1 MANKQDPDTI
11 INQWLECDLSRAAGE
26 GTLAPAFEVDDALSQ
41 IDGLLSSGRHLIV
54 AGDSGVG
61 KTAIVHELVRRSKL
75 TPGEGPLAGRRVL
88 QFSLQRRASGLK
100 DTDQL
105 RPELQRLVEALLA
118 KGKKIVPFFRDLHLA
133 DTFDLEPQFHAM
145 AFRLAG
151 PILCEGRR
159 QEVRALLEECPELE
173 QQYVVVEVEE
183 PNLQRTSRLLRAW
196 SGHQEH
202 EHGRQ
207 YEAETLQ
214 HALQLSD
221 RLLSRSHQPRKSIDL
236 LGQAGSLVPPGQPI
250 TAAHVLDRFCTNYKV
265 PRRLVDPSVPL
276 DLTELELYFAGRIL
290 GQDEAVGAVVKM
302 ISLIKAGL
310 CDARRPFGVF
320 LFVGPT
326 GVGKTH
332 VAQLLAEYLFGD
344 RERVIRFNMADY
356 QADAAAGVLFGDP
369 DDYRPPKL
377 RGLLTCRLMGQPF
390 GVLLLDEF
398 EKANNLVIDRF
409 LQLIDEGS
417 FINAAGEL
425 VSCRSLI
432 IIATCNV
439 GAEAYRLRALGFS
452 ARSDLSEKDRQVD
465 RRLEERFRF
474 ELLNRFDRVVH
485 FHPLTREDIRIIAQ
499 QELMCLQERPGLKKD
514 DLQLKIDTSVLD
526 WLTANGFDPH
536 FGARFLRR
544 TIERHV
550 VTAIAEAIV
559 REQPQ
564 PHATITLS
572 VRQGRI
578 VAGVRP
584 QGVTLPATFSSETV
598 NTHSI

>member
-1 MANKQDPDTI
+1 
-11 INQWLECDLSRAAGE
+11 
-26 GTLAPAFEVDDALSQ
+26 LAPAFEIDEVLSQ
-41 IDGLLSSGRHLIV
+41 IDGLLSSGRHLIL

-88 QFSLQRRASGLK
+88 QFSLQRRASGLR
-100 DTDQL
+100 DTNQL
-105 RPELQRLVEALLA
+105 RPELQRLVDALLA

-133 DTFDLEPQFHAM
+133 DTFDLEPQFHTM
-145 AFRLAG
+145 AFRLTG
-151 PILCEGRR
+151 PILCEGR
-159 QEVRALLEECPELE
+159 QQAVRAILEECPELE

-196 SGHQEH
+196 RGHQER

-207 YEAETLQ
+207 YEPEALQ
-214 HALQLSD
+214 HALQLSN
-221 RLLSRSHQPRKSIDL
+221 RLSSRSGQPRKSIDL
-236 LGQAGSLVPPGQPI
+236 LGQAGSLVSPGQAV

-265 PRRLVDPSVPL
+265 PRRLVDPSVSL
-276 DLTELELYFAGRIL
+276 DLTELELYFASRIL

-356 QADAAAGVLFGDP
+356 QADTAAGVLFGDP
-369 DDYRPPKL
+369 EEYRPPKL

-439 GAEAYRLRALGFS
+439 GAETYRLRELGFS
-452 ARSDLSEKDRQVD
+452 ARSDLKEKDREVD

-499 QELMCLQERPGLKKD
+499 HELQRLQERPGLQAGG
-514 DLQLKIDTSVLD
+514 LQLKIDTSVVD

-536 FGARFLRR
+536 FGARHLRR
-544 TIERHV
+544 SIERHV

-559 REQPQ
+559 RAQPEQ
-564 PHATITLS
+564 HATITLS

-578 VAGVRP
+578 VAGVTA
-584 QGVTLPATFSSETV
+584 VCASESLRV
-598 NTHSI
+598 PHEVG